1 MWVTALARLL
11 FVWIWNVFDLRTAQG
26 AVGQQAMPVSLPF
39 YTSNI
44 RVSGEFPGCQVGR
57 IWHFHCHGLGSITGQ
72 ETTEYY
78 SALKNKEI
86 LSFVIT

>member
-1 MWVTALARLL
+1 MWVTALAGLL
-11 FVWIWNVFDLRTAQG
+11 FVWIWNVFDLRTVQG
-26 AVGQQAMPVSLPF
+26 AVGQEAMPVSLSF
-39 YTSNI
+39 YTSNV

-57 IWHFHCHGLGSITGQ
+57 IWDFHCRGLGSITGQ

-86 LSFVIT
+86 ILL

>member
-1 MWVTALARLL
+1 MWVTALAGLL

-44 RVSGEFPGCQVGR
+44 RVSGEFPGCRVGG
-57 IWHFHCHGLGSITGQ
+57 IWHFHYHGLGSITGQ
-72 ETTEYY
+72 DNRILF
-78 SALKNKEI
+78 SLKK
-86 LSFVIT
+86 